1 MLKLRTIL
9 LQDKL
14 YYLIFLLVVL
24 ITIVNVSI
32 PRSSVYNSNMTEVTG
47 KIISITIEGNK
58 LKLILKN
65 KGLIITEYIIGTP
78 PDRINFPARNRI
90 ISGLADGIVVV
101 EAKEKSG
108 SLITAD
114 FGIEHG
120 KDIFAVPGNI
130 NNANSIGTNNLIKQG
145 ANVATNYEDIINVC
159 YS

>member
-65 KGLIITEYIIGTP
+65 KEKHSNLLCLVFLEFG
-78 PDRINFPARNRI
+78 DR
-90 ISGLADGIVVV
+90 
-101 EAKEKSG
+101 
-108 SLITAD
+108 
-114 FGIEHG
+114 FGPV
-120 KDIFAVPGNI
+120 F
-130 NNANSIGTNNLIKQG
+130 
-145 ANVATNYEDIINVC
+145 
-159 YS
+159 

>member
-65 KGLIITEYIIGTP
+65 KEKL
-78 PDRINFPARNRI
+78 
-90 ISGLADGIVVV
+90 VVNYYF
-101 EAKEKSG
+101 EEKQ
-108 SLITAD
+108 
-114 FGIEHG
+114 E
-120 KDIFAVPGNI
+120 KDTFQSTFNPCIY
-130 NNANSIGTNNLIKQG
+130 LHL
-145 ANVATNYEDIINVC
+145 
-159 YS
+159 